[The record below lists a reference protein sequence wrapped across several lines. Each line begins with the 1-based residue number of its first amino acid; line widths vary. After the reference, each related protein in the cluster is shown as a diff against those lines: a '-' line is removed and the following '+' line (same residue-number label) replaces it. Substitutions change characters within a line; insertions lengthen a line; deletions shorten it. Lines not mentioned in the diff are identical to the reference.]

1 MIQRIQTLYLLVVA
15 ALLAVTIFTPMAYFS
30 IGGEEYTLTAFAVR
44 NAEGVAVQPTLYMG
58 ILLAMAGI
66 LPLIVIFLYKH
77 RMLQL
82 RLCIVEIVLLVGQ
95 RGDDRHI
102 LLSLGALLFTDRPCR
117 EGRACRYCPAACSDS
132 ICRACHKGNF
142 QGRDARAFS
151 EPHQIA

>member
-44 NAEGVAVQPTLYMG
+44 NAEGAAVQPTLYMG

-82 RLCIVEIVLLVGQ
+82 RLCIVEIVLLVGSAVMTGIYYYLSVRFFSQ
-95 RGDDRHI
+95 TDLVAKGVHAGIVLPLVAIVFAVLAIRGIFKDEM
-102 LLSLGALLFTDRPCR
+102 LVLSLNRIR
-117 EGRACRYCPAACSDS
+117 
-132 ICRACHKGNF
+132 
-142 QGRDARAFS
+142 
-151 EPHQIA
+151 

>member
-82 RLCIVEIVLLVGQ
+82 RLCIVEIVLLVGSAVMTGIYYYLSVRFFLQ
-95 RGDDRHI
+95 TDLVAKGVHAGIVLPLVAIVFAVLAIRGIFKDEMLVR
-102 LLSLGALLFTDRPCR
+102 SLNRIR
-117 EGRACRYCPAACSDS
+117 
-132 ICRACHKGNF
+132 
-142 QGRDARAFS
+142 
-151 EPHQIA
+151 

>member
-44 NAEGVAVQPTLYMG
+44 NAEGAAVQPTMYMG

-82 RLCIVEIVLLVGQ
+82 RLCIVEIVLLVGSAVMTGIYYYLSVRFFSKTDLVAKGVHAGIVLPLVAIVFAVLAI
-95 RGDDRHI
+95 RGIFKDEMLVR
-102 LLSLGALLFTDRPCR
+102 SLNRIR
-117 EGRACRYCPAACSDS
+117 
-132 ICRACHKGNF
+132 
-142 QGRDARAFS
+142 
-151 EPHQIA
+151 